1 VICKATLLAYQ
12 GTKACRFEWIRSVR
26 TKLYCVIG
34 RKKNTTTIVYIIS
47 DHTVGLSASRMVLT
61 LAVMETLAHPSDK

>member
-1 VICKATLLAYQ
+1 MDPKCKDKALL
-12 GTKACRFEWIRSVR
+12 CHWE
-26 TKLYCVIG
+26 
-34 RKKNTTTIVYIIS
+34 KKNTTTIVYIIS